1 MASTS
6 SVSHPEQGNS
16 HSTQDHIRSQS
27 AVAMTKDEEAIAAVV
42 QKLVPIFKNHASA
55 TPMQTD
61 QTGENTSKFGFFL
74 NLNAIIDA

>member
-1 MASTS
+1 
-6 SVSHPEQGNS
+6 
-16 HSTQDHIRSQS
+16 
-27 AVAMTKDEEAIAAVV
+27 MTKDEAAIATVV
-42 QKLVPIFKNHASA
+42 QKLVPFFKNHASA